1 MARRKQISDEAVLET
16 AMKVMT
22 AKGPGDFTLADV
34 GRATG
39 LAPATLVQRFG
50 DKHGL
55 VVAAI
60 AHDNRSFAR
69 LLEGLPPTTGA
80 AAVIAVFR
88 LLTPQ
93 TSDLD
98 SFADQ
103 LLWLRQDMKDPA
115 LNRLA
120 RERFALLR
128 RAVAERMPPLPMPA
142 EDAAR
147 LVEAQWQGA
156 LNQWGLEREGD
167 LATFV
172 TRSLAAGFALVAG
185 AGSRERERP

>member
-1 MARRKQISDEAVLET
+1 MARRKQIPDEAVLET

-60 AHDNRSFAR
+60 AHDNRAFAR
-69 LLEGLPPTTGA
+69 MLEELPPTSGA

-172 TRSLAAGFALVAG
+172 TRSLAAWFALVAG